1 MKKTKRLYILYLPI
15 CVSLFLMS
23 CVDQRK
29 TVVKN
34 KAEDIST
41 GDRKYIISAPI
52 VIKDFVKKNGKASQ
66 NKEIYVERSIQ
77 DYFIKFCESKI
88 SREEFDDHI
97 SKIIGEI
104 KTVTIEIEFR
114 DGYWDICDGDNMQ
127 QSRTGEYV
135 IIHRVIKDKKK

>member
-1 MKKTKRLYILYLPI
+1 
-15 CVSLFLMS
+15 MS
-23 CVDQRK
+23 CVAQRK
-29 TVVKN
+29 TVVQN

-52 VIKDFVKKNGKASQ
+52 IIKDFVKKNGKVTQ
-66 NKEIYVERSIQ
+66 YKEIYIERSTQ

-88 SREEFDDHI
+88 SRDELEDHL

-127 QSRTGEYV
+127 QSRMGEYV